1 MNKLVA
7 AAFVAAFFSIPF
19 AAFAD
24 SNPPPGPGAG
34 GPMEQVR
41 GQMEAAR
48 AQARTAA
55 LNALTPENRTRLGQ
69 LFAQLATAQT
79 PDVDGAA
86 KALDATLSPSETKA
100 ILSAQSAL
108 DAQMRSIMDQA
119 RSQMG
124 GGQGGNGPMGGGPNG
139 GGPSG
144 GGQHQMQGSG
154 PQTQDA
160 GMALLQLALPPVGR
174 PVFYRMGGPPPPGS

>member
-1 MNKLVA
+1 MRTFAA
-7 AAFVAAFFSIPF
+7 AAFVAAYALIPF

-24 SNPPPGPGAG
+24 SNPQPPPGPEVG
-34 GPMEQVR
+34 GPMEQVHS
-41 GQMEAAR
+41 QIDAAR
-48 AQARTAA
+48 TQARSTA
-55 LNALTPENRTRLGQ
+55 LNALSVANRTKLGQ
-69 LFAQLATAQT
+69 VFAQLATAQT

-86 KALDATLSPSETKA
+86 KSLDAS
-100 ILSAQSAL
+100 LSAAEAKVILGTQSAL
-108 DAQMRSIMDQA
+108 DAQMRSIMEQA

-139 GGPSG
+139 GG
-144 GGQHQMQGSG
+144 QHQTQGGG

-160 GMALLQLALPPVGR
+160 GMALLQLAMPPIGR